1 MRTDELF
8 SIIDFGSYKFRIGI
22 FANYLPNSKF
32 ISEITYLQ
40 NTENIIYQENQ
51 LKKIIVKTEKEIGKH
66 LKNIN
71 VMIDDKDCISL
82 DLSIKKHID
91 KNKLNKNLIKT
102 FIQEAKLLIENNYLN
117 YKIQHLIIN
126 KYILDEVVFYEL
138 PNDSISNELVLEIKF
153 LLIPKSIILNVQKT
167 LKKNHII
174 VDNFFNTSYI
184 KSLNYNKYYE
194 EYKSKVFL
202 DIGLNKTSIFFYNS
216 NNLIYSKFIPIGG
229 NHVTKDISKL
239 LNYDL
244 QESENI
250 KLQLKQNN
258 LTFLNDESSKDL
270 LIKIVHARIEEIIDL
285 SFKDF
290 DYISL
295 IKNTK
300 SILVFSGE
308 GSKLLSK
315 KSIYLKEEYNH
326 FDDMS
331 FFEENSSLICDSAF
345 NYDRSDIS
353 NEVVIVPKR
362 QQKTGLFEK
371 LFYLF
376 SN

>member
-1 MRTDELF
+1 
-8 SIIDFGSYKFRIGI
+8 
-22 FANYLPNSKF
+22 
-32 ISEITYLQ
+32 
-40 NTENIIYQENQ
+40 
-51 LKKIIVKTEKEIGKH
+51 
-66 LKNIN
+66 
-71 VMIDDKDCISL
+71 MIDDKDCISL

-138 PNDSISNELVLEIKF
+138 PDDSISNELVLEIKF
-153 LLIPKSIILNVQKT
+153 LLIPKSIILNVRKT

-184 KSLNYNKYYE
+184 KSLNYNKYYA

-290 DYISL
+290 DFISL
-295 IKNTK
+295 IKETK

-345 NYDRSDIS
+345 DYDRSDIS

>member
-32 ISEITYLQ
+32 ISEITYQQ

-138 PNDSISNELVLEIKF
+138 PNDSIS
-153 LLIPKSIILNVQKT
+153 
-167 LKKNHII
+167 
-174 VDNFFNTSYI
+174 
-184 KSLNYNKYYE
+184 
-194 EYKSKVFL
+194 
-202 DIGLNKTSIFFYNS
+202 
-216 NNLIYSKFIPIGG
+216 
-229 NHVTKDISKL
+229 
-239 LNYDL
+239 
-244 QESENI
+244 
-250 KLQLKQNN
+250 
-258 LTFLNDESSKDL
+258 
-270 LIKIVHARIEEIIDL
+270 
-285 SFKDF
+285 
-290 DYISL
+290 
-295 IKNTK
+295 
-300 SILVFSGE
+300 
-308 GSKLLSK
+308 
-315 KSIYLKEEYNH
+315 
-326 FDDMS
+326 
-331 FFEENSSLICDSAF
+331 
-345 NYDRSDIS
+345 
-353 NEVVIVPKR
+353 
-362 QQKTGLFEK
+362 
-371 LFYLF
+371 
-376 SN
+376 

>member
-1 MRTDELF
+1 M
-8 SIIDFGSYKFRIGI
+8 
-22 FANYLPNSKF
+22 
-32 ISEITYLQ
+32 
-40 NTENIIYQENQ
+40 
-51 LKKIIVKTEKEIGKH
+51 
-66 LKNIN
+66 
-71 VMIDDKDCISL
+71 
-82 DLSIKKHID
+82 
-91 KNKLNKNLIKT
+91 
-102 FIQEAKLLIENNYLN
+102 
-117 YKIQHLIIN
+117 
-126 KYILDEVVFYEL
+126 
-138 PNDSISNELVLEIKF
+138 
-153 LLIPKSIILNVQKT
+153 
-167 LKKNHII
+167 
-174 VDNFFNTSYI
+174 
-184 KSLNYNKYYE
+184 
-194 EYKSKVFL
+194 
-202 DIGLNKTSIFFYNS
+202 IGLNKTSIFFYNS

-290 DYISL
+290 DFISL
-295 IKNTK
+295 IKETK

>member
-1 MRTDELF
+1 M
-8 SIIDFGSYKFRIGI
+8 
-22 FANYLPNSKF
+22 
-32 ISEITYLQ
+32 
-40 NTENIIYQENQ
+40 
-51 LKKIIVKTEKEIGKH
+51 
-66 LKNIN
+66 
-71 VMIDDKDCISL
+71 
-82 DLSIKKHID
+82 
-91 KNKLNKNLIKT
+91 
-102 FIQEAKLLIENNYLN
+102 
-117 YKIQHLIIN
+117 
-126 KYILDEVVFYEL
+126 
-138 PNDSISNELVLEIKF
+138 
-153 LLIPKSIILNVQKT
+153 
-167 LKKNHII
+167 
-174 VDNFFNTSYI
+174 
-184 KSLNYNKYYE
+184 
-194 EYKSKVFL
+194 
-202 DIGLNKTSIFFYNS
+202 
-216 NNLIYSKFIPIGG
+216 
-229 NHVTKDISKL
+229 
-239 LNYDL
+239 

-258 LTFLNDESSKDL
+258 LTFLNDENSKNL

-290 DYISL
+290 EYISL
-295 IKNTK
+295 LKDRK

-331 FFEENSSLICDSAF
+331 FFEENSSLICDSAY
-345 NYDRSDIS
+345 NYDRSDIC